1 MLLEEAHWRQHSRE
15 IWLREGDRNTS
26 FFHRMASAHRRNN
39 ALDRIKV
46 NGEWLLEEQKVREE
60 IVNSF
65 QQMLSEDMNWKADI
79 GRIQMDHISR
89 QEAESLEIPFA
100 EIEIYSA
107 LMEMSGD
114 KAPGPDGFTIAF

>member
-1 MLLEEAHWRQHSRE
+1 
-15 IWLREGDRNTS
+15 
-26 FFHRMASAHRRNN
+26 MASAHKRNN

-46 NGEWLLEEQKVREE
+46 NGEWIVEEQE
-60 IVNSF
+60 
-65 QQMLSEDMNWKADI
+65 M
-79 GRIQMDHISR
+79 GCISR

-114 KAPGPDGFTIAF
+114 KAPGPDGFTVAFWQTHGILPKRRSWRCLKNFMSIIPLLGASIILFWC